1 MNKPSEQQRRYAA
14 LLFILL
20 VAWGLRAYRLGAQEL
35 RGDEAGSW
43 NYVVHEPGP
52 AALVQRIIREGDPQ
66 PPLHY
71 WVLQGWVRV
80 FGENEWALRVPSALL
95 SLLLVALLYQSGA
108 RAASAEVGLGAAL
121 ITALHPFQI
130 WLAQDVRHMYQ
141 LAILFTLLATLR
153 LPGLLRG
160 RARDWWVYTVSGM
173 LAMYSH
179 YYAFFGLVAHGAY
192 VFARRGTNRMRWLSA
207 SGAVAL
213 LVLPWAVVILP
224 TYAQGQLADPAVI
237 PPLQY
242 LSRIAADF
250 SLGPVVPPA
259 LGLPAAGLGL
269 LLAVHGAA
277 ALNVRKNRPWAA
289 LLIAWPLLTLA
300 GIYAVTTRRGTFNTF
315 YFLVAFP
322 AVHLL
327 LASGWRAL
335 VTRPRSRVPAALAAL
350 LAAAVVAL
358 ALNNYF
364 FVPQWSKNRGLREV
378 AEILQ
383 SEARAG
389 DVFIANFPDPA
400 QDYYLRE
407 LTLAR
412 AMLPEE
418 AENTRAETLSALH
431 QLAGQYRR
439 MWFVPIDALQWDADA
454 TALDLLNRGY
464 VREAAYPARK
474 LRLLRYASETA
485 SAAGSRSVDAL
496 FAAGPRLQWAHVAVN
511 GLPAGEALSA
521 GESVRVTLIW
531 SAPSAAIQGDYI
543 VFVHM
548 LDAGGMLL
556 ASHDGPP
563 ADGSRATSTWQSG
576 ETILDVHS
584 FHVPGQLRGEY
595 FTLSV
600 GLYSR
605 DTEERQAVVG
615 GGDSVAI
622 FEFSAE
628 TAGKSPN

>member
-1 MNKPSEQQRRYAA
+1 
-14 LLFILL
+14 
-20 VAWGLRAYRLGAQEL
+20 
-35 RGDEAGSW
+35 
-43 NYVVHEPGP
+43 
-52 AALVQRIIREGDPQ
+52 
-66 PPLHY
+66 
-71 WVLQGWVRV
+71 
-80 FGENEWALRVPSALL
+80 
-95 SLLLVALLYQSGA
+95 
-108 RAASAEVGLGAAL
+108 
-121 ITALHPFQI
+121 
-130 WLAQDVRHMYQ
+130 
-141 LAILFTLLATLR
+141 
-153 LPGLLRG
+153 
-160 RARDWWVYTVSGM
+160 
-173 LAMYSH
+173 
-179 YYAFFGLVAHGAY
+179 
-192 VFARRGTNRMRWLSA
+192 
-207 SGAVAL
+207 
-213 LVLPWAVVILP
+213 
-224 TYAQGQLADPAVI
+224 
-237 PPLQY
+237 
-242 LSRIAADF
+242 
-250 SLGPVVPPA
+250 
-259 LGLPAAGLGL
+259 
-269 LLAVHGAA
+269 
-277 ALNVRKNRPWAA
+277 
-289 LLIAWPLLTLA
+289 
-300 GIYAVTTRRGTFNTF
+300 
-315 YFLVAFP
+315 
-322 AVHLL
+322 
-327 LASGWRAL
+327 
-335 VTRPRSRVPAALAAL
+335 
-350 LAAAVVAL
+350 
-358 ALNNYF
+358 
-364 FVPQWSKNRGLREV
+364 V

-383 SEARAG
+383 SELHTG